1 MLDKDKVV
9 VIIPAFKAKNH
20 IETVLNRLLNQGYN
34 NILVVD
40 DCCPDETYRVAVDY
54 DVKVLNLE
62 INKGVGGAFSAG
74 LDYICNTDN
83 FQEVMYIAKL
93 DADDQHNPR
102 CLETMHALI
111 EDTDADFVKGDRY
124 ALGREPKNQPFI
136 RKVGNIGLTFLTKL
150 STGYWHLNDPLNGQ
164 FIGDIR
170 FLKMIA
176 TTHGFEHRYLFET
189 GILVSASKIRAKV
202 LDCPNLIKYADE
214 ESSMKVS
221 VEIKNFAFYHFRM
234 TAKRLWR
241 DYFYP
246 NFDIFCLSIL
256 LSFMLPIGVALGL
269 FNYIY
274 GLVFDAPTETGNIAI
289 TIILVL
295 MGYISLI
302 FFMLKDHYKY
312 KVDQSVSRFHLP
324 PSNL

>member
-1 MLDKDKVV
+1 MLDKNKVV

-20 IETVLNRLLNQGYN
+20 LETVLTRILDQGYH

-40 DCCPDETYRVAVDY
+40 DCCPDETFRVAVDQN
-54 DVKVLNLE
+54 VQVLKLE
-62 INKGVGGAFSAG
+62 VNKGVGGAFSAG
-74 LDYICNTDN
+74 LDYICNTN
-83 FQEVMYIAKL
+83 YFTEVMYIAKI
-93 DADDQHNPR
+93 DADDQHDPR
-102 CLETMHALI
+102 CLETMHTLI
-111 EDTDADFVKGDRY
+111 EDTKADFVKGDRY
-124 ALGREPKNQPFI
+124 ALGREPKNQPLI
-136 RKVGNIGLTFLTKL
+136 RKLGNIGLTFLTKL

-176 TTHGFEHRYLFET
+176 KADGFEHRYLFET
-189 GILVSASKIRAKV
+189 SILVFASKIRAKV

-221 VEIKNFAFYHFRM
+221 VEFKKFAFYHFRM
-234 TAKRLWR
+234 TTKRLWR

-269 FNYIY
+269 YNYIY

-302 FFMLKDHYKY
+302 FFMLKDHDKY
-312 KVDQSVSRFHLP
+312 KADLNVARFYLQ
-324 PSNL
+324 